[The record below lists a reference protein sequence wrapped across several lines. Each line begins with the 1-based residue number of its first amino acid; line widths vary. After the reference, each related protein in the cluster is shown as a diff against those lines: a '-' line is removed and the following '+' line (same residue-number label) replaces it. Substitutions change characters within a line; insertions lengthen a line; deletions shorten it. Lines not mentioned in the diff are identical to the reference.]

1 MTEHDIDIARAILIV
16 GEQLSDAL
24 FAVVNALAALVPPK
38 PPTPDRLICTL
49 ITHKGER
56 RPMLRR
62 VEAPMSV
69 NVGTTGTTVVVE
81 TAKGV
86 IVPTVGP
93 IVYASD
99 NPAVATYAA
108 DGTWAAIAPGVAN
121 MSQLDQTNGL
131 TDTTQLTVTVAPP
144 PVADALVGTLVPK
157 VGP

>member
-1 MTEHDIDIARAILIV
+1 MSEHDIDISRAILIV

-24 FAVVNALAALVPPK
+24 YAVANALAALVPPK

-93 IVYASD
+93 IAYASD

-108 DGTWAAIAPGVAN
+108 DGTKRSCAA
-121 MSQLDQTNGL
+121 S
-131 TDTTQLTVTVAPP
+131 TD
-144 PVADALVGTLVPK
+144 VGSGAWVRSETSAIKMERSRLM
-157 VGP
+157 

>member
-1 MTEHDIDIARAILIV
+1 MSEHDIDISRAILIV

-24 FAVVNALAALVPPK
+24 FAVANALAALAPPK
-38 PPTPDRLICTL
+38 PPVADKLSGTL
-49 ITHKGER
+49 VITQKGDKMIQR
-56 RPMLRR
+56 T
-62 VEAPMSV
+62 EAPMTV
-69 NVGTTGTTVVVE
+69 IVGTTGTTVVVE

-93 IVYASD
+93 IAYASD

-121 MSQLDQTNGL
+121 MSQLDKTNGL
-131 TDTTQLTVTVAPP
+131 NDTTQLTVQAAPP

-157 VGP
+157 V